1 MHICIYIYIYIEDAH
16 GACTAVRFS
25 FEVIPLRKTVNLERF
40 LAELERFF
48 AFLEISNY
56 DQEDIQIAAK
66 CSQNSPK

>member
-1 MHICIYIYIYIEDAH
+1 MYMYMYISKTPTGRAPPPL
-16 GACTAVRFS
+16 S

-40 LAELERFF
+40 WRNWRDFCV
-48 AFLEISNY
+48 LEISNY